1 MPSPLK
7 DPTALGAMVA
17 KALSEGGGD
26 DLIGAWQ
33 RTRDAIR
40 EAARKD
46 PVDTAFATVFCG
58 AYLFFLA
65 ERGKNPKVKTFG
77 DALVFVSTCMSVGY
91 SDIFARTEA
100 GKYIAS
106 AVMTVGPSMVAQLL
120 APTASEQRE
129 DSARAEARHQETM
142 AALNALI
149 QAINKRA

>member
-1 MPSPLK
+1 MASPLN
-7 DPTALGAMVA
+7 DPSALGAMVS
-17 KALSEGGGD
+17 KALAGGGAD

-40 EAARKD
+40 DAARKD

-58 AYLFFLA
+58 AYLFYLA

-77 DALVFVSTCMSVGY
+77 DALLFISTNMSVGY

-106 AVMTVGPSMVAQLL
+106 AVMTVGPAMVAQLL
-120 APTASEQRE
+120 APTAAEQRA
-129 DSARAEARHQETM
+129 DTDRAEARHAELMT
-142 AALNALI
+142 AI
-149 QAINKRA
+149 QTLVRAIERR